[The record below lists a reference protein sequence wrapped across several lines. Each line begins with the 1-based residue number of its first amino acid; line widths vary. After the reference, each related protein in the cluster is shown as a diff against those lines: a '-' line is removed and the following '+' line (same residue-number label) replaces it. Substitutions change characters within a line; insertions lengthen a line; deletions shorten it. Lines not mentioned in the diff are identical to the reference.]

1 MKVHF
6 KITSNLLTSIRTDLR
21 RPHPFAR
28 ERVGF
33 VSAGLSASRD
43 KVLVLAREYRPVR
56 DEDYLRD
63 PSVGA
68 MMGPTAIRRALQWA
82 MQDGVGVFHVHNH
95 GGSGIPSFSGID
107 LRENRQ
113 FVPDFLKVAPRS
125 AHGAIVL
132 SDTAAHGQVWFD
144 RSRTHQL
151 IASFVEVGVPL
162 RKWGSHEQT

>member
-1 MKVHF
+1 MRVQF
-6 KITSNLLTSIRTDLR
+6 KITSDLMTSIRSDLR

-56 DEDYLRD
+56 DSDYLDD
-63 PSVGA
+63 PRVGA

-82 MQDGVGVFHVHNH
+82 MQDGVALFHVHSH

-107 LRENRQ
+107 LRENGK

-132 SDTAAHGQVWFD
+132 SDTAARGQVWFD
-144 RSRTHQL
+144 HSRPHKF